1 MRFIIAIVFFVVAVV
16 GVGLG
21 VAQRTVLAP
30 PDSVTSTVQLDTA
43 ATVTVIDGSALNA
56 YEGRQTLAIR
66 GGVVAPPDTSA
77 APESDEEAPSD
88 EGEEQIAQTDR
99 VVAAYGRTGDVLAWV
114 GDARY
119 TLVTFDDELGEL
131 VAQPVSGSE
140 ESVPDPYG
148 SDLWYDDF
156 TGEGELGITV
166 NVPRDVSVLLASDGE
181 LPAPQEFSVTWP
193 LDSSTPYSTWLI
205 LGGVAS
211 LILGLIA
218 LLWALLHLRRQRG
231 PRRKS
236 AKNPKMPK
244 VPRPSRYRPLS
255 GRPALGRPKGRR
267 SASRI
272 ALVPGLLVTGLVLTA
287 CTPGASIVATPSPTP
302 TAEAETPAV
311 AASERQID
319 RIVSRIGET
328 VALADE
334 ETDEALAATR
344 LAGPALQF
352 REAAYAVREE
362 DSELGSLLSIPSREV
377 QLALPQRLPAEG
389 ATWPRAIFAV
399 VEDPADETRPPQALM
414 MIQDDPR
421 SPYRVHYALTLEPQA
436 VVPPLAPVGLGS
448 PLLPAD
454 TPQLAVTPAE
464 VATSYSQLLLRGEE
478 AENSDLFAAEGDSLR
493 TQIGLEAKRE
503 RRSALPDTASI
514 EFTNRV
520 VEDADILSF
529 VTNDGGAIMTAY
541 LTETETVT
549 PTQSGAAVNSS
560 GAVEALS
567 GSAQSTRGI
576 IATYGL
582 QILFFVPPLDST
594 EPVRVLGYTQGLVS
608 AREVP

>member
-1 MRFIIAIVFFVVAVV
+1 M
-16 GVGLG
+16 
-21 VAQRTVLAP
+21 
-30 PDSVTSTVQLDTA
+30 
-43 ATVTVIDGSALNA
+43 
-56 YEGRQTLAIR
+56 
-66 GGVVAPPDTSA
+66 
-77 APESDEEAPSD
+77 
-88 EGEEQIAQTDR
+88 
-99 VVAAYGRTGDVLAWV
+99 
-114 GDARY
+114 
-119 TLVTFDDELGEL
+119 
-131 VAQPVSGSE
+131 SGSE

-205 LGGVAS
+205 LGGVGS
-211 LILGLIA
+211 LILGLAA
-218 LLWALLHLRRQRG
+218 LLWALLHMRRQRG

-236 AKNPKMPK
+236 AKTQKMPK

-255 GRPALGRPKGRR
+255 GRPLLGRPKGRR

-272 ALVPGLLVTGLVLTA
+272 ALVPGLLVTGLVLSA

-302 TAEAETPAV
+302 TEEAETPAV

-334 ETDEALAATR
+334 ETNERLAATR

-362 DSELGSLLSIPSREV
+362 DSDLGSLQSIPSRDVE
-377 QLALPQRLPAEG
+377 LALPQRLPAEG

-399 VEDPADETRPPQALM
+399 VEDPTDETRPPQALM

-448 PLLPAD
+448 PLLPSD

-464 VATSYSQLLLRGEE
+464 VAASYSQLLLRGEE
-478 AENSDLFAAEGDSLR
+478 AENFDLFEAEGDSLR
-493 TQIGLEAKRE
+493 TQIGLAAKRE